1 MNYRYFGDQ
10 YKDLIN
16 NIFNYGLNEKD
27 LHLTGIDDRITEL
40 KNNVNRYL
48 KKTDIDMI
56 EEELDFNKFIK
67 NSATI
72 GDKINRIAENY
83 EPKTKVEIEEK
94 KRVGNILNK
103 IRNALI
109 DYYLDLNTVFNCMN
123 KIST

>member
-72 GDKINRIAENY
+72 GDKINRIAEDY